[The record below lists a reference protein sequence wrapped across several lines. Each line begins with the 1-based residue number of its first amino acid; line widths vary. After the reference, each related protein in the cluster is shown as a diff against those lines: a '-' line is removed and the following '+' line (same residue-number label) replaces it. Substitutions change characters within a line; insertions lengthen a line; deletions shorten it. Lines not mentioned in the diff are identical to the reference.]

1 MNTDFFELVGLG
13 AVPEIAEAVSARP
26 ELASSRNSEG
36 VSALLWAVYC
46 GQEPARRFLRTGLAA
61 AGVDLDI
68 FEAAATGDGERVRA
82 ILETAPD
89 AACTFSGDGWTPLH
103 LAAAFGTP
111 EAVAILLAGG
121 ASVDAVS
128 RNAQKNQPLHA
139 ALALGRNPETIQLL
153 LEHGAHADSAQAG
166 GFTAIFSAAAA
177 NRRDLAELLIA
188 HGADAHHRSNSGK
201 TPAEFARER
210 GHGELSSWLEGQPEL

>member
-68 FEAAATGDGERVRA
+68 FEAAATGDGERCGQSSKPHQMPPALSPATGGLHSTWRRR
-82 ILETAPD
+82 LELRKRLPFCWPAAP
-89 AACTFSGDGWTPLH
+89 AWM
-103 LAAAFGTP
+103 
-111 EAVAILLAGG
+111 
-121 ASVDAVS
+121 
-128 RNAQKNQPLHA
+128 Q
-139 ALALGRNPETIQLL
+139 
-153 LEHGAHADSAQAG
+153 
-166 GFTAIFSAAAA
+166 
-177 NRRDLAELLIA
+177 
-188 HGADAHHRSNSGK
+188 
-201 TPAEFARER
+201 
-210 GHGELSSWLEGQPEL
+210 